1 MKRIVL
7 ILLLLSAAVS
17 AYAVGDQAYLGIFAE
32 TSVTKI
38 AGMPA
43 MPELPPGV
51 DMSKLADMP
60 GMAEMMGMGAPK
72 RKLDVRLWSPGLAP
86 ANATAAIAPPKG
98 LKQGDKLDLEIYRP
112 KAESGTDVQSGND
125 APTQS
130 GSVDFTIKYYWGS
143 SATVKPGQPKVIKMS
158 SMTADQ
164 KRVMKES
171 SQKVGASSYFY
182 KPDWTTAYWPTKK
195 QPGRI
200 AKDAALPGAYTLTT
214 SYTGNV
220 TIDCPA
226 NVDFLGP
233 IDMTAPSMEEKIDLE
248 KPIKFEWKPIPNLL
262 GSRASIFGMEGKS
275 TLIMWSSSEV
285 WQDESM
291 SVDWDYLQMAQVRKF
306 VADTVMMAGTRTD
319 VTVPI
324 GIFKDCSMAN
334 LTMVG
339 YGPGVA
345 MEKVQPIP
353 RIQTKTTMMMM
364 LGGKDMPAQEDTTDG
379 SVPNENN

>member
-1 MKRIVL
+1 MKRFAL
-7 ILLLLSAAVS
+7 ILLLLSAAASV
-17 AYAVGDQAYLGIFAE
+17 YAVGDQAYLGIFAE

-43 MPELPPGV
+43 MPALPPGV

-60 GMAEMMGMGAPK
+60 GMEQLMGMGAPK

-86 ANATAAIAPPKG
+86 DSATAAIAPPKG

-112 KAESGTDVQSGND
+112 KAEKVGGTTGEGE
-125 APTQS
+125 APAQA
-130 GSVDFTIKYYWGS
+130 GSTDFTIKYYWGS

-171 SQKVGASSYFY
+171 SQKSGASSYFY

-200 AKDAALPGAYTLTT
+200 AKDAVLPGSYALTT

-233 IDMTAPSMEEKIDLE
+233 IDMIAPSMEEKVDLE
-248 KPIKFEWKPIPNLL
+248 KAIKFEWKPIPNLL

-275 TLIMWSSSEV
+275 TLIIWSSAEV
-285 WQDESM
+285 WQEESM

-319 VTVPI
+319 VTAPI

-353 RIQTKTTMMMM
+353 RIQTKTTLMMM
-364 LGGKDMPAQEDTTDG
+364 LGGKGMPGQEDTTGG